1 MVSIFH
7 KEAPASVT
15 LEEPNSK
22 QRMIQQ
28 LTSIV
33 TCCAMMLGMFMF
45 MTVSTAFCTGTNT
58 AGQNIQNAVNDGA
71 NQIFTVMRAI
81 VTPIC
86 IVLFGFAGFQFL
98 LGGQQGTEKAR
109 KTIFAA
115 VLGLA
120 LVLLAPLFGQAVA
133 TWFANSAPNDL
144 KDYNPLA

>member
-1 MVSIFH
+1 MISVIRKEMPVS
-7 KEAPASVT
+7 AT
-15 LEEPNSK
+15 LEASATKN
-22 QRMIQQ
+22 RMIQQ

-33 TCCAMMLGMFMF
+33 TCCAMLLGMFMF
-45 MTVSTAFCTGTNT
+45 MTVSTAFCSNTT
-58 AGQNIQNAVNDGA
+58 AGDNIQNAVNDGA

-86 IVLFGFAGFQFL
+86 IILFGFAGFQFL

-133 TWFANSAPNDL
+133 TWFANSATGSLDN
-144 KDYNPLA
+144 YNPLA